1 MTNRNDY
8 YIIKL
13 RLGKPNQSKTQPER
27 RKQMQYISDVLVVSS
42 VVSGV
47 LALMAGVK
55 YICNEYL
62 RNKMNMMI

>member
-1 MTNRNDY
+1 
-8 YIIKL
+8 
-13 RLGKPNQSKTQPER
+13 
-27 RKQMQYISDVLVVSS
+27 MQYISDILVFSS

-62 RNKMNMMI
+62 RKKMNMI

>member
-1 MTNRNDY
+1 
-8 YIIKL
+8 
-13 RLGKPNQSKTQPER
+13 
-27 RKQMQYISDVLVVSS
+27 MQYISDILVVSS

-55 YICNEYL
+55 YICTEYL

>member
-1 MTNRNDY
+1 
-8 YIIKL
+8 
-13 RLGKPNQSKTQPER
+13 
-27 RKQMQYISDVLVVSS
+27 MQYISDILVVSS